1 LQIPEEN
8 ASLKQRFA
16 VVAASSVAVL
26 GIVAVTPASAANLSA
41 ASTHTGTVGCFDFS
55 WADGTVSY
63 TIYCHNTCDVKSAVA
78 GTTDA
83 LFDNKWCANVAA
95 DGKGHTVVY
104 NKPLTF
110 SSARGGSC

>member
-1 LQIPEEN
+1 MN
-8 ASLKQRFA
+8 LKQRFA
-16 VVAASSVAVL
+16 LVTAGSLAVL
-26 GIVAVTPASAANLSA
+26 GMVAATPASAATLSA
-41 ASTHTGTVGCFDFS
+41 DSVHRGSVGCFNFS
-55 WADGTVSY
+55 WADGTATY
-63 TIYCHNTCDVKSAVA
+63 TIYYHNTCTVKSAIA

-104 NKPLTF
+104 NKPVTF

>member
-1 LQIPEEN
+1 M
-8 ASLKQRFA
+8 SFRHRFA
-16 VVAASSVAVL
+16 VTAASSVAIL
-26 GIVAVTPASAANLSA
+26 GMVAVTPASAATLSP
-41 ASTHTGTVGCFDFS
+41 ASSHTGSVGCFNYS

-63 TIYCHNTCDVKSAVA
+63 TIYYHNTCTVKSAIA

-104 NKPLTF
+104 NKPMTF